1 MEEDEQD
8 CNDLVSWNGWNCC
21 GWRISIKLS
30 LRRAKLSLI
39 DVDYDDED
47 NDKDIVLRSAPSRTL
62 SLCIFLFLLEDCL
75 RFRDVR
81 QQLRMS
87 VFTGGRQMH
96 NKDCM
101 RF

>member
-8 CNDLVSWNGWNCC
+8 CNDLVSWNGWNRC

-47 NDKDIVLRSAPSRTL
+47 NDKDIVLLSAPSRTL
-62 SLCIFLFLLEDCL
+62 SFP
-75 RFRDVR
+75 RFAYSYFYLKIVCDFA
-81 QQLRMS
+81 M
-87 VFTGGRQMH
+87 
-96 NKDCM
+96 
-101 RF
+101 